1 MEATQPRTALAH
13 KQVLCIESDNNSELL
28 SSKNGLK
35 IMEHRFRSGSGM
47 QNQLHA
53 AENWEVY
60 DEGDRTAL
68 NQITDSDLA
77 KMTEA
82 ERQAYVEL
90 MREMVARRLQ
100 MYRRGAV
107 YLK

>member
-1 MEATQPRTALAH
+1 M
-13 KQVLCIESDNNSELL
+13 K
-28 SSKNGLK
+28 
-35 IMEHRFRSGSGM
+35 
-47 QNQLHA
+47 
-53 AENWEVY
+53 
-60 DEGDRTAL
+60 AL

>member
-1 MEATQPRTALAH
+1 MGGTQPRTAHAH

-35 IMEHRFRSGSGM
+35 IMEHRFRSGSGI
-47 QNQLHA
+47 QNHPHA
-53 AENWEVY
+53 AEHWEVN

-100 MYRRGAV
+100 VYRRGAV

>member
-1 MEATQPRTALAH
+1 
-13 KQVLCIESDNNSELL
+13 
-28 SSKNGLK
+28 
-35 IMEHRFRSGSGM
+35 MEHRFRSGSAL
-47 QNQLHA
+47 QNHLIA
-53 AENWEVY
+53 AENWEVC

-82 ERQAYVEL
+82 ERQAYVEM

-100 MYRRGAV
+100 MYWRGAV

>member
-1 MEATQPRTALAH
+1 
-13 KQVLCIESDNNSELL
+13 
-28 SSKNGLK
+28 
-35 IMEHRFRSGSGM
+35 MEHRFRSGSGI
-47 QNQLHA
+47 QNHPNT
-53 AENWEVY
+53 AEHWEVN

-100 MYRRGAV
+100 VYRRGDV

>member
-1 MEATQPRTALAH
+1 
-13 KQVLCIESDNNSELL
+13 
-28 SSKNGLK
+28 
-35 IMEHRFRSGSGM
+35 MEHRFRSGSSLPNHLNAG
-47 QNQLHA
+47 
-53 AENWEVY
+53 ENWEGD
-60 DEGDRTAL
+60 DEGERKAL

-100 MYRRGAV
+100 VYRRGAV

>member
-1 MEATQPRTALAH
+1 
-13 KQVLCIESDNNSELL
+13 
-28 SSKNGLK
+28 
-35 IMEHRFRSGSGM
+35 MEHRFRSGSGI
-47 QNQLHA
+47 QNHLNA

-90 MREMVARRLQ
+90 MREMVARRLK